1 MANGQGEQKKEIKV
15 TCPPQMQS
23 GTYSNN
29 MVVMHTKEE
38 FVMDFL
44 MVVPPTGTVTS
55 RVILSPGHM
64 KRMIKALQDNIAR
77 YESKFGVIK
86 ASEEPKGKMGFHA

>member
-15 TCPPQMQS
+15 SCPPHLQS

-44 MVVPPTGTVTS
+44 MIVPPVGTVTS
-55 RVILSPGHM
+55 RVIISPGHM

-77 YESKFGVIK
+77 YESKFGVIQ

>member
-1 MANGQGEQKKEIKV
+1 MANGQEQQPKEIKV
-15 TCPPQMQS
+15 TCPPHIQ
-23 GTYSNN
+23 GGAYSNN
-29 MVVMHTKEE
+29 MFVMHTKEE

-44 MVVPPTGTVTS
+44 MVVPPAGTVTS

-64 KRMIKALQDNIAR
+64 KRMIKALQDNLSK

-86 ASEEPKGKMGFHA
+86 AAEEPKGKIGFQA